1 MIISN
6 YKINGFFDFF
16 IPRQCPGCKNKLL
29 TSETAICDNC
39 LSSIKFA
46 DNERLETE
54 LERKFLSTKI
64 ISDFTSL
71 FVFEKDTAIQS
82 YIHSIKYN
90 KRFLNAEFLGKLMG
104 EKLSTKIKKWE
115 VDYLVPV
122 PLHQLRI
129 AERGFNQSRYI
140 AAGISKV
147 MGIRVIN
154 RILKRIKYTE
164 TQTNLSLPEREKNI
178 SGAFKIR
185 RERSIKNK
193 SFLLVD
199 DVITTG
205 ATIRECGKVLLQAGA
220 NKIFACSAA
229 IAD

>member
-1 MIISN
+1 MKSF
-6 YKINGFFDFF
+6 NGFFDFF
-16 IPRQCPGCKNKLL
+16 IPLQYPGCNTKLL
-29 TSETAICDNC
+29 SSETAICDNC
-39 LSSIKFA
+39 LSSIKIA
-46 DNERLETE
+46 DSEWLESE

-71 FVFEKDTAIQS
+71 FVFEKDKEIQS

-90 KRFLNAEFLGKLMG
+90 KRFLNAKFLGRIMG

-129 AERGFNQSRYI
+129 AERGFNQSGYI
-140 AAGISKV
+140 AVGISKV
-147 MGIRVIN
+147 IGIKVGN
-154 RILKRIKYTE
+154 GILKRIKHTE

-193 SFLLVD
+193 SILLVD

-205 ATIRECGKVLLQAGA
+205 ATIRECGKVLLEAGA
-220 NKIFACSAA
+220 KKIYACSAA
-229 IAD
+229 IAM